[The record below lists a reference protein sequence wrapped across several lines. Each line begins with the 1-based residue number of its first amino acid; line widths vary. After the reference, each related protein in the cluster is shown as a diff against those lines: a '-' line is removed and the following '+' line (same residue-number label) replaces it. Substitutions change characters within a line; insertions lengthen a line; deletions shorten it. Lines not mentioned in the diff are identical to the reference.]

1 TADPHLW
8 MLDNFPKKVWK
19 FMSSNE
25 ISNYSASNYE
35 KLTIIII
42 KKLKEHFSELRS
54 SNEYTKY
61 IKSDINEGTWSLDA
75 IWMPLRISLR
85 EKINQSSKKRIRDQS
100 NDSFSSNSKNGN
112 DENNKQSHHQGH
124 KSDATF
130 LTRMKY
136 KNDHKL
142 MPFELFVCEVVGHPW
157 LNDKQKYLDDTRKAY
172 RMLKDMHDLISN
184 YFFQKYGVI
193 KWDDDLNIE
202 NLEVFA
208 IIINGFNLSVYSMD
222 KPTAQVYRIRL
233 VESTTVPVQ
242 NEYASYYEVIGR
254 LVNSVISIHS
264 RMREYPGVFRN
275 DSGIMFSKQQ
285 VSHQQTLQT
294 TLRAADFKKIVI
306 EDLIDAFVGGTIPQA
321 PTLRQIYPN
330 VFKRHFSSL
339 KLLFDSKP
347 VSIIMDESLDD
358 CACSVVNTIFAYH
371 NYTKLVSV
379 DFLDEVNNSTIGQTL
394 FYILAKYNIP
404 FDKPIVFLS
413 DSAAYMKK
421 SFHE

>member
-1 TADPHLW
+1 
-8 MLDNFPKKVWK
+8 M
-19 FMSSNE
+19 
-25 ISNYSASNYE
+25 
-35 KLTIIII
+35 
-42 KKLKEHFSELRS
+42 LRS

-254 LVNSVISIHS
+254 LVSVTSHYSQLIRDLDNKLKLSKKKSLDNKPLKISKTSLSPKIHS
-264 RMREYPGVFRN
+264 
-275 DSGIMFSKQQ
+275 
-285 VSHQQTLQT
+285 
-294 TLRAADFKKIVI
+294 
-306 EDLIDAFVGGTIPQA
+306 
-321 PTLRQIYPN
+321 
-330 VFKRHFSSL
+330 
-339 KLLFDSKP
+339 
-347 VSIIMDESLDD
+347 
-358 CACSVVNTIFAYH
+358 
-371 NYTKLVSV
+371 
-379 DFLDEVNNSTIGQTL
+379 
-394 FYILAKYNIP
+394 
-404 FDKPIVFLS
+404 
-413 DSAAYMKK
+413 
-421 SFHE
+421 